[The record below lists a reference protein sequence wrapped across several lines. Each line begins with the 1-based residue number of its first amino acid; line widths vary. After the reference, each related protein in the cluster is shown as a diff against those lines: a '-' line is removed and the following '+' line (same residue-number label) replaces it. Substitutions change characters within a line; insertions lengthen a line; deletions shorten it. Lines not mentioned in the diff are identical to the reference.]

1 MVPPPLDVAGSATT
15 EGDANITIS
24 WKPPLAEGSVEALYE
39 HTTGYQITHDIP
51 GIISPIDINKKD
63 TFQETIFNVPEGR
76 YIIALKTRNILGN
89 FSIPV
94 NVVVEVARQT
104 ESDAGSFPEKA
115 VFGGRFNRSIKI
127 NSSTGLFEVVN
138 SNYTFLPRQA
148 YGNGITNTSTNVATY
163 RQATDGMAVATAT
176 TTDPGTFNQNHHYL
190 IMDASDSTD
199 RIKLIKQYKD
209 DVHKVAYW
217 YDTGSGESGTPTIL
231 STTDAKTGNATKPV
245 GSKKITGVGTLFTTE
260 YKIGSIFVM
269 PAANSEYVT
278 GRVSFIESNTVL
290 YLDNVS
296 EADATSANLTPRTS
310 NFTIDNANDCIIGKV
325 YKDNSNVYH
334 LYSYASVNSS
344 MEILGIES
352 SSKSGTTTTVNL
364 TDGTNIQ
371 LEDGTAGNN
380 LVVVYA
386 DSASGLNAS
395 FTDSSKDFVLY
406 HEYTGSLPAESSF
419 TSGFTFVQYKSDS
432 EGINA
437 VYAESAS
444 GLNKDFSPTG
454 KNFVNF
460 YEWTGTK
467 PTTVNDSR
475 IQALT
480 TFVKYVGDDGATG
493 PTGCLLYTSPSPRD
507 S

>member
-1 MVPPPLDVAGSATT
+1 
-15 EGDANITIS
+15 
-24 WKPPLAEGSVEALYE
+24 
-39 HTTGYQITHDIP
+39 
-51 GIISPIDINKKD
+51 
-63 TFQETIFNVPEGR
+63 
-76 YIIALKTRNILGN
+76 
-89 FSIPV
+89 
-94 NVVVEVARQT
+94 
-104 ESDAGSFPEKA
+104 
-115 VFGGRFNRSIKI
+115 
-127 NSSTGLFEVVN
+127 
-138 SNYTFLPRQA
+138 
-148 YGNGITNTSTNVATY
+148 
-163 RQATDGMAVATAT
+163 
-176 TTDPGTFNQNHHYL
+176 
-190 IMDASDSTD
+190 MDASATTD

-231 STTDAKTGNATKPV
+231 STTDAKTGTATKPV

-296 EADATSANLTPRTS
+296 EADATSAATPRTS

-386 DSASGLNAS
+386 DDANGTGAS

-406 HEYTGSLPAESSF
+406 HEYTGSLPAASTF
-419 TSGFTFVQYKSDS
+419 TSGFTFVQYLSL
-432 EGINA
+432 IH
-437 VYAESAS
+437 
-444 GLNKDFSPTG
+444 
-454 KNFVNF
+454 
-460 YEWTGTK
+460 
-467 PTTVNDSR
+467 
-475 IQALT
+475 I
-480 TFVKYVGDDGATG
+480 
-493 PTGCLLYTSPSPRD
+493 
-507 S
+507 